1 MELSM
6 KLGKK
11 KQFKQ
16 VKGVSLI
23 DLCTSVVL
31 TMLKSPTSL
40 QEARGQRDEQTVV
53 SSDPHQ

>member
-1 MELSM
+1 M